1 MEDTRY
7 GCRDWNSLG
16 LAGSICLC
24 MASNTVRVAR
34 TVLSRPKLPLAMLRI
49 AQCVLCTFLAAIL
62 FFLGARHFLKWLLFP
77 LGL

>member
-1 MEDTRY
+1 MEYTRY

-24 MASNTVRVAR
+24 MASK
-34 TVLSRPKLPLAMLRI
+34 SRPKLPLAMLRI